1 MIFKLPIF
9 TELVIIFIDNFAKRF
24 HLKTTKMKNTN
35 FTSALD
41 KKELNRLNVSLVSEN
56 GKCTEVMYQYLV
68 YDIDNDQTICL
79 LQYKCGHNFM
89 NSEEIVSK
97 KEKKTIN
104 LVTNTLIDGLKTAE
118 NRIRTK
124 WEYSKIQHK
133 KGLEILN
140 KIVPKETVEK
150 QMELTFD
157 FVSSLIANNQ
167 QIDSLPEN
175 FKLAFIENKD
185 ELILIEERKN
195 NDKASNNIYVQVI
208 NTFKI
213 L

>member
-1 MIFKLPIF
+1 
-9 TELVIIFIDNFAKRF
+9 
-24 HLKTTKMKNTN
+24 MKNTN

-68 YDIDNDQTICL
+68 YDIDNDKTICL
-79 LQYKCGHNFM
+79 LQYTCSHNFM

-104 LVTNTLIDGLKTAE
+104 FVSNTLIDGLKTAE

-133 KGLEILN
+133 KGLEILD
-140 KIVPKETVEK
+140 KIVPKETVER

-157 FVSSLIANNQ
+157 FVNSLIANNQ

-185 ELILIEERKN
+185 ELILIDGRKN
-195 NDKASNNIYVQVI
+195 KDKESNTIYVQVI